1 MHWVPTFEYA
11 FYELETKTSKPN
23 CKSNKNLST
32 ACKWIRNLP
41 DYLYNFHYHCN
52 CIRAK
57 IHLSVSLNP
66 NWLFEYNWCT
76 FLQNCT
82 VARFRLN
89 PEDIRCDNPQW
100 INYRIYWNSKMRT
113 TSSCKKT
120 SASLNIYLWVYVFS
134 VGNIPW
140 IIQVSRGWKRAHLHV
155 KHVGDTGDISLLE
168 SQQKFIQSNYTWQCY
183 LFTWNLF

>member
-1 MHWVPTFEYA
+1 MFFYKTTINMHWVPTFEYA

-32 ACKWIRNLP
+32 ACKWIRNLL

-57 IHLSVSLNP
+57 IHLSVSLNS
-66 NWLFEYNWCT
+66 NSLFEYNWCT
-76 FLQNCT
+76 FLRNCT

-89 PEDIRCDNPQW
+89 PEDIRCNHPQW
-100 INYRIYWNSKMRT
+100 INYRIYWNGKMRT

-140 IIQVSRGWKRAHLHV
+140 IIQVSPW
-155 KHVGDTGDISLLE
+155 LE
-168 SQQKFIQSNYTWQCY
+168 ESTSACQARTRYGRHQSSRKPTEIYSI
-183 LFTWNLF
+183 